1 MGILSFI
8 QNRLNSFLTPFK
20 RKLGIWVNQRWH
32 DFPFGRDVFASRE
45 EYIRLFKEA
54 KTVIYEE
61 IDEYEEITGFSIE
74 REWVHELAL
83 HTQIVI
89 KHSPICYAHGR
100 VVYSALSSYLVE
112 NPPESPPGKITILET
127 GTARGVSSLCM
138 AKALK
143 DQKRSGLILTFDVL
157 PHRTPMYWNCIDDL
171 DGALSRSELLKPWQ
185 DLLKDFVIFH
195 QGDTHVE
202 LSKVNTERINFA
214 FLDGGHTYDDL
225 IFEFDQIKDF
235 QQIGDMVVFDDYTPQ
250 KFPGLVKAV
259 NEICQNYHYNR
270 TYLKANEVR
279 GYVVAV
285 KE

>member
-1 MGILSFI
+1 MRILSFI
-8 QNRLNSFLTPFK
+8 QNRLNSILTPFS
-20 RKLGIWVNQRWH
+20 RKLEIWGNQRWH

-54 KTVIYEE
+54 KTVSYEE
-61 IDEYEEITGFSIE
+61 IDAYEKITGFSVE
-74 REWVHELAL
+74 REWFHELAL

-89 KHSPICYAHGR
+89 KQSPICYAHGR
-100 VVYSALSSYLVE
+100 VIYSALSLYLAA
-112 NPPESPPGKITILET
+112 NPPESPTEKITILET
-127 GTARGVSSLCM
+127 GTARGFSSLCM

-143 DQKRSGLILTFDVL
+143 DQNRAGLILTFDVL

-171 DGALSRSELLKPWQ
+171 DGALSRSDLLKPWQ

-195 QGDTHVE
+195 QGDTRVE
-202 LSKVNTERINFA
+202 LSKVKTERIHFA

-225 IFEFDQIKDF
+225 LFEFDQIKGL
-235 QQIGDMVVFDDYTPQ
+235 QKSGDIVVFDDYTPQ

-259 NEICQNYHYNR
+259 NEICHSYHYNR
-270 TYLKANEVR
+270 TYLKSNEIR
-279 GYVVAV
+279 GYLVAV